1 MEEPNP
7 PTDCE
12 PIQWL
17 LITTLPIDTL
27 EQIQAVVQGYCVR
40 WQIEIF
46 FKTLKSG
53 CRVERR
59 LFEALPRTLNC
70 LAVYSIIAWR
80 IMYLYRLGRECPDL
94 DCEVVFT
101 ASEWNSVYSVVRREP
116 LPATPPRLNEMIRL
130 IATLGGFVDR
140 PKNEPGP
147 QTLWIG
153 LQRLHSFSMAWET
166 FGPDVENK
174 IHHADLC
181 GTVSLPG
188 RTYGSDLP
196 GAVSYSRQ
204 HGAVAGV

>member
-80 IMYLYRLGRECPDL
+80 IMYLYRLGRE
-94 DCEVVFT
+94 
-101 ASEWNSVYSVVRREP
+101 
-116 LPATPPRLNEMIRL
+116 
-130 IATLGGFVDR
+130 
-140 PKNEPGP
+140 
-147 QTLWIG
+147 
-153 LQRLHSFSMAWET
+153 
-166 FGPDVENK
+166 
-174 IHHADLC
+174 
-181 GTVSLPG
+181 
-188 RTYGSDLP
+188 
-196 GAVSYSRQ
+196 
-204 HGAVAGV
+204 